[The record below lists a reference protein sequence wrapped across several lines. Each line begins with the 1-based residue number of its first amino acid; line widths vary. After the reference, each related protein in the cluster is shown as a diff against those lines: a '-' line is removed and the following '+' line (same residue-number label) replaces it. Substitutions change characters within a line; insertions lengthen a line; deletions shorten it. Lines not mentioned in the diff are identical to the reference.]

1 MISQIPLFS
10 EIFGAWFKAKDIE
23 DREFEDAQAW
33 ITDII
38 ENKDRP
44 KLNYCEICHSSEK
57 LEHHHVRGRKHGNER
72 ITVCQECHKIL
83 TDKQR
88 LWDRSWLDTDS
99 DNKDAFLIRGT
110 IDVCELKYQ
119 KTGIE
124 IFKTYSEIL
133 TEGFSYE

>member
-33 ITDII
+33 IIDII

-44 KLNYCEICHSSEK
+44 KLSYCEICHSSEK
-57 LEHHHVRGRKHGNER
+57 LEQHHVRGRKHGNEC
-72 ITVCQECHKIL
+72 ITVCYECHKIL
-83 TDKQR
+83 TDDQST
-88 LWDRSWLDTDS
+88 WDRSWLNPDS
-99 DNKDAFLIRGT
+99 ENKDAFLNRGL

-119 KTGIE
+119 KTGKE
-124 IFKTYSEIL
+124 IYKLFANQLK
-133 TEGFSYE
+133 EGFTYE